1 MRCRNCGWSN
11 PDGATSCEKCKQPLE
26 ASQPVMASPVP
37 QESFQPIQENLRK
50 TIRES
55 RPYESQ
61 PVSPASPDTSSCSKC
76 GYPLADG
83 TEFCPSCG
91 NPVNKNGDDK
101 PRKVIARNATINPRA
116 RRDNICTL
124 SPIDRNGNP
133 IPKASQTEEFQDNVM
148 LTRAKTM
155 PDNKTITSQEQAE
168 MVYKDGHWCIIDK
181 SEQHTTFVLAT
192 REIELQNGD
201 IVMLGNQLF
210 RFNDGNAA
218 K

>member
-1 MRCRNCGWSN
+1 MRCQNCGWSN
-11 PDGATSCEKCKQPLE
+11 PYGATVCEKCKQPLE
-26 ASQPVMASPVP
+26 SGQPSLGSPVV
-37 QESFQPIQENLRK
+37 QESFSPIQENLRK

-55 RPYESQ
+55 RPYGSHSSDQ
-61 PVSPASPDTSSCSKC
+61 SSPDSSTCPKC

-83 TEFCPSCG
+83 TEYCPSCG
-91 NPVNKNGDDK
+91 NAVNIVSEDK
-101 PRKVIARNATINPRA
+101 PKKVIARNATINPWA

-124 SPIDRNGNP
+124 LPIDWNGNP
-133 IPKASQTEEFQDNVM
+133 ISKASQTEEFQDSIM
-148 LTRAKTM
+148 LTRSNTM

-168 MVYKDGHWCIIDK
+168 MVYKDGHWCILDK